1 MSRFLLIDG
10 ASKGKVIEA
19 EFSHPYQDHFV
30 IAAGQEENYRLY
42 PFHSQ
47 DGTTYLIGSVLDY
60 DNSQIETLIK
70 TSKNQYKIIAK

>member
-10 ASKGKVIEA
+10 ACKGKVIEA

-30 IAAGQEENYRLY
+30 IEDGQEENYRLY

-47 DGTTYLIGSVLDY
+47 DGTTYLIGSALDY
-60 DNSQIETLIK
+60 DSTQIESFIK
-70 TSKNQYKIIAK
+70 ESKNQDKIITR